1 MTRSHLRMTGGSD
14 RPNPLADPTHQPPD
28 MVPIHCTWCGEW
40 LAWCNPPPPPVPV
53 QCLTCQHG
61 DPGEQ
66 R

>member
-14 RPNPLADPTHQPPD
+14 RPNPLTDPARQPPD
-28 MVPIHCTWCGEW
+28 MVAICCTWCGEW

-53 QCLTCQHG
+53 QCPDCQQA
-61 DPGEQ
+61 DPEGA